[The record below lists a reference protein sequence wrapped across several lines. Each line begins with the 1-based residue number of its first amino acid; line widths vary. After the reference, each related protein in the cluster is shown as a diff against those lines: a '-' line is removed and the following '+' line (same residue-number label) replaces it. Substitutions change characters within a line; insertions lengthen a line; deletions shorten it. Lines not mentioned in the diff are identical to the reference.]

1 MNQGKTVFA
10 QVMALLPHA
19 EFQRCVDRYA
29 GNYKVKEFTCH
40 DQFLSMAFA
49 QVTYRES
56 LRDLVSCLA
65 AKPDALYHMGIRSR
79 PTRNNLANANASRD
93 WRIYAD
99 LAAVLIRMAQ
109 QMYGN
114 TPIPGVDISEPI
126 YALDSTTIDLCLN
139 MFPWA
144 RFRTTKAAV
153 KLHTLL
159 DLRCEVPTFIYIS
172 DGKTHDLKGLD
183 HIPVEPGSYY
193 VMDRGYLDFKRLY
206 AVHRRQAFFVIRAK
220 DNLDFRPI
228 ESTPVDRSCGLRSD
242 QVIRLCGPKSRHLYP
257 VPLRRVSYR
266 DPELGKRIVALTNNP
281 DLPPLV
287 IAAIYKCRW
296 QIESFFR
303 WIKQNL
309 RIRQFFGTSP
319 NAVKTQVWIAVCVY
333 VLAVMTHRQLRLSM
347 SLSQMLQIMS
357 ITPFEKV
364 PIRQLVTAEM
374 RESANVCSHN
384 QLLLN
389 I

>member
-10 QVMALLPHA
+10 QLMDFLPHA
-19 EFQRCVDRYA
+19 EFQRCVARYS

-56 LRDLVSCLA
+56 LRDLVSCLS
-65 AKPDALYHMGIRSR
+65 AKPDALYHMGIRRR

-114 TPIPGVDISEPI
+114 TPIPGLNLSEPI

-144 RFRTTKAAV
+144 RFRTTKAAI

-183 HIPVEPGSYY
+183 RIPVEPGSYY
-193 VMDRGYLDFKRLY
+193 VMDRGYLDFKRLH
-206 AVHRRQAFFVIRAK
+206 AVHQRQAFFVIRAK
-220 DNLDFRPI
+220 DNLDFRRI
-228 ESTPVDRSCGLRSD
+228 QSFAVDRSCGLRCD
-242 QVIRLCGPKSRHLYP
+242 QLIRLCGPKSRHLYP
-257 VPLRRVSYR
+257 IPLRRVSYR
-266 DPELGKRIVALTNNP
+266 DPDLGKRIVALTNNIG
-281 DLPPLV
+281 LPPLV
-287 IAAIYKCRW
+287 IADLYKSRW

-333 VLAVMTHRQLRLSM
+333 VLAVITHRQLRIDM
-347 SLSQMLQIMS
+347 SLSQMLQIAS

-364 PIRQLVTAEM
+364 PLRQLVTAE
-374 RESANVCSHN
+374 RENMPDVSSHK

>member
-10 QVMALLPHA
+10 QLMDFLPHA
-19 EFQRCVDRYA
+19 EFQRCVARYA

-56 LRDLVSCLA
+56 LRDLVSCLS
-65 AKPDALYHMGIRSR
+65 AKPDALYHMGIRCR

-99 LAAVLIRMAQ
+99 LAAVLIRTAQ

-114 TPIPGVDISEPI
+114 TPIPGLDLSEPV

-159 DLRCEVPTFIYIS
+159 DLRCKVPTFIHIS
-172 DGKTHDLKGLD
+172 DGKTHDIKGLD
-183 HIPVEPGSYY
+183 HIPVDPGSYY
-193 VMDRGYLDFKRLY
+193 VMDRGYLDFRRLH
-206 AVHRRQAFFVIRAK
+206 VIHQCQAFFVIRAK
-220 DNLDFRPI
+220 DNLDFRRI
-228 ESTPVDRSCGLRSD
+228 QSFPVDRSCGLQCD
-242 QVIRLCGPKSRHLYP
+242 QLIRLCGPRSRHLYP
-257 VPLRRVSYR
+257 IPLRRVSYR
-266 DPELGKRIVALTNNP
+266 DPDLGKQIVVLTNNLV
-281 DLPPLV
+281 LPPLV
-287 IAAIYKCRW
+287 IADLYKSRW

-333 VLAVMTHRQLRLSM
+333 VLAVITHRQLRIDM
-347 SLSQMLQIMS
+347 SLSQMLQIAS

-364 PIRQLVTAEM
+364 PLRQLVTAEK
-374 RESANVCSHN
+374 ENLPDVSTHN

>member
-10 QVMALLPHA
+10 QMMAFLPHA
-19 EFQRCVDRYA
+19 ELQRCVDRYA

-65 AKPDALYHMGIRSR
+65 AKPDSLYHMGIRCR
-79 PTRNNLANANASRD
+79 PTRNNLANANASRN

-99 LAAVLIRMAQ
+99 LAAALVRTAQ

-114 TPIPGVDISEPI
+114 TPIPGVDLSEPV

-139 MFPWA
+139 LFPWA
-144 RFRTTKAAV
+144 RFRRTKAAI

-159 DLRCEVPTFIYIS
+159 DIRCQVPAFIHIS
-172 DGKTHDLKGLD
+172 DGKMHDLKGLD
-183 HIPVEPGSYY
+183 HIPIEPGSYY
-193 VMDRGYLDFKRLY
+193 VMDRGYLDFNRLF
-206 AVHRRQAFFVIRAK
+206 AINQGLAFFVTRAK
-220 DNLDFRPI
+220 VNMDFRRI
-228 ESTPVDRSCGLRSD
+228 KSSPVDRTCGLRSD
-242 QVIRLCGPKSRHLYP
+242 QLIRLCGPKSRHLYP
-257 VPLRRVSYR
+257 IPMRRVSYR
-266 DPELGKRIVALTNNP
+266 DPELGKSIVAITNNTK
-281 DLPPLV
+281 LPPLV
-287 IAAIYKCRW
+287 IADLYKSRW

-333 VLAVMTHRQLRLSM
+333 VLAVITHRQLRIDM
-347 SLSQMLQIMS
+347 SLSQMLQIAS

-364 PIRQLVTAEM
+364 PLLQLVTTEKK
-374 RESANVCSHN
+374 NLLDICSHN

>member
-10 QVMALLPHA
+10 QLMEFLPHA
-19 EFQRCVDRYA
+19 EFQRCVARYG
-29 GNYKVKEFTCH
+29 GNYKVKQFTCH

-65 AKPDALYHMGIRSR
+65 AKPDALYHMGIRCR
-79 PTRNNLANANASRD
+79 PTRNNLANANISRD

-99 LAAVLIRMAQ
+99 LAGVLIRLAQ
-109 QMYGN
+109 QMYGQA
-114 TPIPGVDISEPI
+114 PIPGVDLAEPV

-144 RFRTTKAAV
+144 RFRETKAAV

-159 DLRCEVPTFIYIS
+159 DVRCAVPAFIHVS

-183 HIPVEPGSYY
+183 RIPVEPGSYY
-193 VMDRGYLDFKRLY
+193 VMDRGYLDFRRLY
-206 AVHRRQAFFVIRAK
+206 SIHQRLAFFVIRAK
-220 DNLDFRPI
+220 GNLDFRPVRA
-228 ESTPVDRSCGLRSD
+228 SPVDRACGLRSD
-242 QVIRLCGPKSRHLYP
+242 QVIRLRGPRSRHLYP
-257 VPLRRVSYR
+257 IPMRRVSYR
-266 DPELGKRIVALTNNP
+266 DPELGKRIVALTNNTE
-281 DLPPLV
+281 LPPLI
-287 IAAIYKCRW
+287 IARLYKCRW
-296 QIESFFR
+296 QIETFFR

-333 VLAVMTHRQLRLSM
+333 VLAVIVHRQLRLSM
-347 SLSQMLQIMS
+347 GLSQMFQIMS

-364 PIRQLVTAEM
+364 PIRQLVTAEISKPV
-374 RESANVCSHN
+374 EACSHN

>member
-10 QVMALLPHA
+10 QLMDFLPHA
-19 EFQRCVDRYA
+19 EFQRCVARYS

-56 LRDLVSCLA
+56 LRDLVSCLS
-65 AKPDALYHMGIRSR
+65 AKPDALYHMGIRCR

-114 TPIPGVDISEPI
+114 TPIPGLNLSEPI

-183 HIPVEPGSYY
+183 RIPVEPGSYY
-193 VMDRGYLDFKRLY
+193 VMDRGYLDFNRLH
-206 AVHRRQAFFVIRAK
+206 AIHQRQAFFVIRAK
-220 DNLDFRPI
+220 DNLDFRRI
-228 ESTPVDRSCGLRSD
+228 QSFAVDRSCGLRCD
-242 QVIRLCGPKSRHLYP
+242 QLIRLCGPKSRHLYP
-257 VPLRRVSYR
+257 IPLRRVSYR
-266 DPELGKRIVALTNNP
+266 DPDLGKRIVALTNNTN
-281 DLPPLV
+281 LPPLV
-287 IAAIYKCRW
+287 IADLYKSRW

-333 VLAVMTHRQLRLSM
+333 VLAVITHRQLRIDM
-347 SLSQMLQIMS
+347 SLSQMLQIAS

-364 PIRQLVTAEM
+364 PLRQLVTAEKKNM
-374 RESANVCSHN
+374 PDVSSHK